1 MHLFNR
7 LSNITLIFLI
17 IVIVVIVPVHHC
29 HVVLWGVI
37 VKVT

>member
-1 MHLFNR
+1 MHLFNQ
-7 LSNITLIFLI
+7 LSNYYY
-17 IVIVVIVPVHHC
+17 VIVVIVPVHHC